1 MVNSKPYYPE
11 ITCLKG
17 IAILFVIMG
26 HSLTPVLNLDTE
38 ISPILRYI
46 IVEPQMSMFFI
57 ASGFLFSETLDWR
70 TFFSKKFKRL
80 MIPYVSF
87 WCIMQFTHSV
97 LAGFT
102 RSGGYDIA
110 DEIVA
115 LFTGG
120 HYWFLYDL
128 LLVMITTRLFRSFK
142 GGLILLATIAVICR
156 LSISDMPTNMWR
168 YFLYTP
174 FFIAGI
180 YMRRNYSVIRK
191 FVSEY
196 RLPIF
201 AVSLVGFVLAY
212 MFEEK
217 EMFIGRMA
225 GVVLFVTMCY
235 TILYDFN
242 GGGEKVFGKLGIF
255 HFGKYSLQYYLNHI
269 QTAMVTIAIVSHL
282 HLDFPCSHYVE
293 WLLISVLM
301 TLFSYI
307 ALLVEKRFKVLRIM
321 TGLE

>member
-242 GGGEKVFGKLGIF
+242 GGVKRSLESWGFFILENILCNITSTIF
-255 HFGKYSLQYYLNHI
+255 
-269 QTAMVTIAIVSHL
+269 
-282 HLDFPCSHYVE
+282 
-293 WLLISVLM
+293 
-301 TLFSYI
+301 
-307 ALLVEKRFKVLRIM
+307 KRQW
-321 TGLE
+321 

>member
-115 LFTGG
+115 LFT
-120 HYWFLYDL
+120 
-128 LLVMITTRLFRSFK
+128 
-142 GGLILLATIAVICR
+142 
-156 LSISDMPTNMWR
+156 
-168 YFLYTP
+168 
-174 FFIAGI
+174 
-180 YMRRNYSVIRK
+180 
-191 FVSEY
+191 
-196 RLPIF
+196 
-201 AVSLVGFVLAY
+201 
-212 MFEEK
+212 
-217 EMFIGRMA
+217 
-225 GVVLFVTMCY
+225 
-235 TILYDFN
+235 
-242 GGGEKVFGKLGIF
+242 
-255 HFGKYSLQYYLNHI
+255 
-269 QTAMVTIAIVSHL
+269 
-282 HLDFPCSHYVE
+282 
-293 WLLISVLM
+293 
-301 TLFSYI
+301 
-307 ALLVEKRFKVLRIM
+307 
-321 TGLE
+321 